1 MYDFNSSTLGSG
13 WTFVNPVGD
22 GSYSLTNNPGHLQ
35 ISVPAGVPHDCW
47 TAVDRCPRMVRNAA
61 AGDATYEVKID
72 GNPLTSNYQVYG
84 IFLYQNSTN
93 YLRFEYWYGLG
104 NLYVKAWKIIN
115 GTGSEA
121 IGGPVVALTGADSLQ
136 VTKTGN
142 TYLLKYKLGSNGT
155 WQTAGSFVQSGFSPA
170 QVGIGVINDGSNLAT
185 TAQVDYFSITSP

>member
-1 MYDFNSSTLGSG
+1 MYDFNSSTLGAG

-22 GSYSLTNNPGHLQ
+22 GRYSLTNNPGHLQ

-47 TAVDRCPRMVRNAA
+47 TGLDRCPRMVRNAA

-121 IGGPVVALTGADSLQ
+121 IGGPVVVLTGADSLQ

-142 TYLLKYKLGSNGT
+142 TYLLKYKLGSTGT

-170 QVGIGVINDGSNLAT
+170 QVGIGVINEGSNLAT